1 MAVDWTD
8 VRVPLTRAVEEEISE
23 IAGLPGLTGWQ
34 DLGGNWSTNIAARQH
49 GQPRVLV
56 FRIHQRFVSKDR
68 LLAEQHTRRVLGSAG
83 LPSVGSLPIFQGSTI
98 ARLRSG
104 NLIEVEP
111 FISSDAKMDSPER
124 LIAGF
129 ATLGALHDALRSVS
143 LTAAAHAVTY
153 ANHLDA
159 HLVDGRTRAGVDKI
173 KSWRIPELATFVD
186 RLPAHITSVLDREAD
201 LRFDQHVQVVH
212 GDFWDNNVL
221 FVNGEVAAVL
231 DFGFMASRP
240 RIDDL
245 ALPIWFYLLGRAPSD
260 PAAIDVVTAM
270 VDAYDQTTSR
280 PLTTAERLSLPL
292 VLARQPAWMIGRW
305 VLLDENEARAQAHAR
320 RAATEFSVAVDVLDR
335 MQDWQQALRRTK
347 ASKS

>member
-1 MAVDWTD
+1 MAVDRTD
-8 VRVPLTRAVEEEISE
+8 VRVPLTRAIEEELSE
-23 IAGLPGLTGWQ
+23 ITGLPDLTGWQ
-34 DLGGNWSTNIAARQH
+34 DLGGDWSTNIAARRQ
-49 GQPRVLV
+49 GQSEMLV

-68 LLAEQHTRRVLGSAG
+68 LMAEQHTRRVLASAG
-83 LPSVGSLPIFQGSTI
+83 LPTVSSLPVFQGSTT

-104 NLIEVEP
+104 NLVEVEP
-111 FISSDAKMDSPER
+111 FVGSDAKMDSPGR

-143 LTAAAHAVTY
+143 LPTAAHSVTY

-159 HLVDGRTRAGVDKI
+159 HLVEERTRAGAEKI
-173 KSWRIPELATFVD
+173 MSWRIPELATFAD
-186 RLPAHITSVLDREAD
+186 RLPAHITTVLDCGAD
-201 LRFDQHVQVVH
+201 LRSGHQVQVVH

-231 DFGFMASRP
+231 DFGFMAERP

-245 ALPIWFYLLGRAPSD
+245 ALAIWFYLLGRVPSD
-260 PAAIDVVTAM
+260 PAAIDVVVAM
-270 VDAYDQTTSR
+270 VDAYDQATSR

-305 VLLDENEARAQAHAR
+305 VLLDEDEARAQAHAR
-320 RAATEFSVAVDVLDR
+320 RAAREFSVAVEILDR
-335 MQDWQQALRRTK
+335 LQDWQQALV
-347 ASKS
+347 